1 MESSSSN
8 SEEMELQHMQLDE
21 RELHQKCLAWFMM
34 RLKNQDQSVE
44 TVSGK
49 LVTPSESHSDD
60 VWKYLTPSESAII
73 KEALETLVW
82 RRRSNDAYDEPIGDM
97 TELPKSL
104 PKKTYKGDLENKI
117 VMVKI
122 PRCMSWLGSNDAYDE
137 PIEVEETLG
146 ISMEVEPLD
155 ETQLEDLGLNTYNHD
170 IPLSFRE
177 VPSFDELEPQPN
189 PLPNCPSLDVSLGE
203 ERGLRP
209 LIKLNSPD
217 SFRMKVVD
225 HLTIHIPPSPHVAS
239 FYPRDVYC
247 YYHPCLDDPK
257 KHYGFK
263 PGLLG
268 QSGSLCV
275 DFLDLEVIE
284 NDFLGEGYSLPLGPK
299 ELENGRIKET
309 HHLEHESDNPDQVDI
324 DILRFFEPKFLA
336 IIYNDPLKIDS
347 YNPLEPTFNHDND
360 LDINAS
366 LDNSYPDIPS
376 SKAEKKA
383 LKK

>member
-1 MESSSSN
+1 
-8 SEEMELQHMQLDE
+8 
-21 RELHQKCLAWFMM
+21 
-34 RLKNQDQSVE
+34 
-44 TVSGK
+44 
-49 LVTPSESHSDD
+49 
-60 VWKYLTPSESAII
+60 
-73 KEALETLVW
+73 
-82 RRRSNDAYDEPIGDM
+82 M
-97 TELPKSL
+97 TNPK
-104 PKKTYKGDLENKI
+104 
-117 VMVKI
+117 
-122 PRCMSWLGSNDAYDE
+122 
-137 PIEVEETLG
+137 EVEETLG
-146 ISMEVEPLD
+146 ISMEVEPLY

-299 ELENGRIKET
+299 ELEKGRIKET
-309 HHLEHESDNPDQVDI
+309 HHLEHVIQQTLFQYMALTAMESDNPDQVDI
-324 DILRFFEPKFLA
+324 DILRFFEPKFPA
-336 IIYNDPLKIDS
+336 IIYNDPLKMDS

-366 LDNSYPDIPS
+366 LDNSYPDIRS